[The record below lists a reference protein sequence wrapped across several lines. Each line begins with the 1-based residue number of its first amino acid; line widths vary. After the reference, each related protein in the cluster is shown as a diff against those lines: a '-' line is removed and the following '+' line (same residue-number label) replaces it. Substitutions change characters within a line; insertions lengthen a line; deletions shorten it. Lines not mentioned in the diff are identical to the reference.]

1 MPHRPRTWTSAPL
14 GRSANHTCER
24 HLADSFLFECA
35 RAYYADER
43 WAGDPGV
50 EGGVVAEGDFLE
62 RVVRPLYRCVAQWR
76 QSSSEF
82 PLNYDDANEV
92 TLTLPLTLPLTL
104 IPTLILTLS
113 LTRPSGASPPS
124 RGCARTTTAR
134 CS

>member
-1 MPHRPRTWTSAPL
+1 M
-14 GRSANHTCER
+14 
-24 HLADSFLFECA
+24 DSFLFECA

-50 EGGVVAEGDFLE
+50 EGGAVAEGDFLE

-92 TLTLPLTLPLTL
+92 TLTLTLTLTSTLTL
-104 IPTLILTLS
+104 ALTLT

-134 CS
+134 CAL

>member
-1 MPHRPRTWTSAPL
+1 M
-14 GRSANHTCER
+14 
-24 HLADSFLFECA
+24 DSFLFESA

-50 EGGVVAEGDFLE
+50 EGGAVAEGDFLE

-92 TLTLPLTLPLTL
+92 TLTLTLTLTSTPTPNPNLT
-104 IPTLILTLS
+104 

-134 CS
+134 CAL

>member
-1 MPHRPRTWTSAPL
+1 M
-14 GRSANHTCER
+14 
-24 HLADSFLFECA
+24 DSFLFECA

-50 EGGVVAEGDFLE
+50 EGGAVAEGDFLE

-92 TLTLPLTLPLTL
+92 TLTLAPTLTLTSTLTL
-104 IPTLILTLS
+104 TLALTLT

-134 CS
+134 CAL